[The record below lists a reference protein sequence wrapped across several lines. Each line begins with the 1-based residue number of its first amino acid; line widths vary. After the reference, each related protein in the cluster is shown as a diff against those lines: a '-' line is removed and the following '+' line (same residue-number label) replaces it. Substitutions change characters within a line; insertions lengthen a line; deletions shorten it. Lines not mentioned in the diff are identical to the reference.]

1 MASGLPDPTAALET
15 YVAAGGCPL
24 SDLLGLLSRAVRS
37 TYFHTTAAFNSPG
50 DIASYGT

>member
-37 TYFHTTAAFNSPG
+37 VAGLCQVSLVL
-50 DIASYGT
+50 S